1 MELNLE
7 EQVKKLKEE
16 NELLKQQLNKPS
28 ACKIYY
34 EKNKEKLNEK
44 NKERAKIH
52 YQQNKEL
59 IRQKQKE
66 YYEKPIK
73 QKI

>member
-1 MELNLE
+1 MNLE
-7 EQVKKLKEE
+7 EENKKLKEE

-52 YQQNKEL
+52 YQQNKEI

-66 YYEKPIK
+66 YYEKTK
-73 QKI
+73 NQKI